1 MHLRHL
7 SLTNFRAYAR
17 LELELPPGPVL
28 IHGDNGQGK
37 TSLLEAV
44 HYLATA
50 KSPHTSSDR
59 QLIHWLAVE
68 DSLTPYARLVGDVSR
83 AERAAHIEMTLLLEP
98 ADTADGFRFRKQI
111 KVNGR
116 LTRVADLAGQIN
128 VVLFLPQDVDTL
140 GGSPGERRRYLDGAL
155 AQIDPDYARAIDRYA
170 DVLAQR
176 NALLKQ
182 LQETGG
188 DPDQLAFWDDKLAAD
203 GALITL
209 KRHLALDELG
219 RFADRTHR
227 DLTGSQADLRLRYL
241 PAFDAARSAE
251 AAYQIALRLDVP
263 APALGDTRRAEAA
276 LLAQLEERR
285 ADEINAGMTLI
296 GPHRDD
302 FRFISDQIDLGTYGS
317 RGQQRSAIL
326 ALKLAEVEWIH
337 AKVNEWP
344 ILLLDE
350 VMAELD
356 AHRRAFLLAH
366 ISGVNQSLFTATDP
380 TLFSDAFRSRARQLR
395 VVAGRIDE
403 G

>member
-44 HYLATA
+44 YYLATA
-50 KSPHTSSDR
+50 KSPHTPSDR
-59 QLIHWLAVE
+59 QLIHWLAAE

-83 AERAAHIEMTLLLEP
+83 ADRAAHIEMTLLLEP

-111 KVNGR
+111 KVHGR

-128 VVLFLPQDVDTL
+128 VVLFQPQDVDLL

-176 NALLKQ
+176 NALLKL

-188 DPDQLAFWDDKLAAD
+188 DPDQLAFWDEKLAAD

-209 KRHLALDELG
+209 KRYLALDELG

-241 PAFDAARSAE
+241 PAFDAARPAE
-251 AAYQIALRLDVP
+251 AAYQIALRIDVP

-285 ADEINAGMTLI
+285 IDEINAGMTLI

-302 FRFISDQIDLGTYGS
+302 IRFISDQIDLGTYGS

-337 AKVNEWP
+337 AKVDEWP

-356 AHRRAFLLAH
+356 ARRRAFLLAR
-366 ISGVNQSLFTATDP
+366 IGSVNQSLLTTTDP
-380 TLFSDAFRSRARQLR
+380 ALFSDAFRARARQLR
-395 VVAGRIDE
+395 VVAGRVDPS
-403 G
+403 